1 MELGSA
7 DAASAALLLP
17 LYLAPLLAVGPQRL
31 CSCAGGSPPTE
42 LTGERVAFVR
52 TERALNGSE
61 RHRL

>member
-31 CSCAGGSPPTE
+31 CSCAGGAPPTE
-42 LTGERVAFVR
+42 L
-52 TERALNGSE
+52 
-61 RHRL
+61 HRGKGCICEDRKGTKWV

>member
-42 LTGERVAFVR
+42 L
-52 TERALNGSE
+52 
-61 RHRL
+61 HRGKGCICEDRKGTKWV